1 LIDLSRKFLPRLLAI
16 STSALVGLTVI
27 PLGIVGPAAA
37 ADATSIA
44 LYLSA
49 PMAQGSSA
57 TGTLGTDL
65 FKENFNEIAP
75 GDCVQ
80 PPQTSLTTGVGTITS
95 TLSTDCKVFTFQTF
109 GGATRDDADPGSE
122 GTGTN
127 FMATIFEGTG
137 QRPEKAITIEFAN
150 PVKYIGLWWSAGNAG
165 NQVQFL
171 SATDVV
177 LASYESA
184 ELDTLL
190 GTSPTNAAPVTSIDG
205 TPYPKRYYFG
215 NPRGHAS
222 TTPTSVSTVEPNFIF
237 AYLNLYIGGSSN
249 VKKVRFMGNGFEFDN
264 VVASTITQTPQS
276 SMVLAKTIKLIST
289 VSWTP
294 TTSLITTTSPATPS
308 ALATTTGDGAI
319 TYAVQSAGTT
329 GCTVNT
335 TTGVLSYSASGSC
348 TVRATAAATTSYE
361 ASIKDITFTISKASQ
376 TLTWSPTNTTTY
388 IAATPLTPSVAAT
401 TAGDGNITFAVQSA
415 GTTNCTVNSTTGVLS
430 FTADGTCTVR
440 ATAASTDR
448 FNQGFTD
455 VTFTISEATRIAAIA
470 EATRIAAIAEAA
482 RIAAIAEAVRQVA
495 AAGAARQQKELTEIL
510 SIIPSLGRLALD
522 LGETTKALT
531 LQKCVKNKQLKY
543 VKKNSKCPKGFVK
556 KK

>member
-1 LIDLSRKFLPRLLAI
+1 VTP
-16 STSALVGLTVI
+16 
-27 PLGIVGPAAA
+27 
-37 ADATSIA
+37 
-44 LYLSA
+44 
-49 PMAQGSSA
+49 
-57 TGTLGTDL
+57 
-65 FKENFNEIAP
+65 
-75 GDCVQ
+75 
-80 PPQTSLTTGVGTITS
+80 LTTGVGIITS
-95 TLSTDCKVFTFQTF
+95 TLSTDCKVFAVQTF
-109 GGATRDDADPGSE
+109 GGATLDTSAPGFGGAGS
-122 GTGTN
+122 N
-127 FMATIFEGTG
+127 FMATIYEGTG

-177 LASYESA
+177 LASYDSA
-184 ELDTLL
+184 EFDTLL
-190 GTSPTNAAPVTSIDG
+190 GATRPNPYPG
-205 TPYPKRYYFG
+205 TPTVTAISGTEYPKGYFFG
-215 NPRGHAS
+215 NPRGHV
-222 TTPTSVSTVEPNFIF
+222 TLTPTSVSTIEPNFIF

-276 SMVLAKTIKLIST
+276 SMVLAKTIKLNST

-401 TAGDGNITFAVQSA
+401 TSGDGNITYAVQSA

-455 VTFTISEATRIAAIA
+455 VTFTISEAARNAAIA
-470 EATRIAAIAEAA
+470 EAARIAAIAEAA
-482 RIAAIAEAVRQVA
+482 RIAAIAEAAQQVA

-510 SIIPSLGRLALD
+510 SIIPSLGRLALN

-543 VKKNSKCPKGFVK
+543 VKKNTKCPKGFVK

>member
-1 LIDLSRKFLPRLLAI
+1 
-16 STSALVGLTVI
+16 
-27 PLGIVGPAAA
+27 
-37 ADATSIA
+37 
-44 LYLSA
+44 
-49 PMAQGSSA
+49 
-57 TGTLGTDL
+57 
-65 FKENFNEIAP
+65 
-75 GDCVQ
+75 
-80 PPQTSLTTGVGTITS
+80 
-95 TLSTDCKVFTFQTF
+95 
-109 GGATRDDADPGSE
+109 
-122 GTGTN
+122 
-127 FMATIFEGTG
+127 
-137 QRPEKAITIEFAN
+137 
-150 PVKYIGLWWSAGNAG
+150 
-165 NQVQFL
+165 
-171 SATDVV
+171 
-177 LASYESA
+177 
-184 ELDTLL
+184 
-190 GTSPTNAAPVTSIDG
+190 
-205 TPYPKRYYFG
+205 
-215 NPRGHAS
+215 
-222 TTPTSVSTVEPNFIF
+222 
-237 AYLNLYIGGSSN
+237 
-249 VKKVRFMGNGFEFDN
+249 
-264 VVASTITQTPQS
+264 
-276 SMVLAKTIKLIST
+276 LIST

-361 ASIKDITFTISKASQ
+361 ASSKDITFTISKASQ

-401 TAGDGNITFAVQSA
+401 TSGDGNITYSVQSA

-455 VTFTISEATRIAAIA
+455 VTFTISEAA
-470 EATRIAAIAEAA
+470 RIAAIAEAA
-482 RIAAIAEAVRQVA
+482 RIAAIAEAARQA
-495 AAGAARQQKELTEIL
+495 AAATAVAARQQKELTEIL
-510 SIIPSLGRLALD
+510 SIIPSLGRLSFN